1 MIYILMALFAGGL
14 IVFTR
19 VINSNLAVKIGIFNG
34 TFFNYFV
41 GLIFALGY
49 LGLESMS
56 HQGGK
61 IRFEVLP
68 WWAWL
73 GGLTG
78 VLVLMLSNYI
88 TPKISSFVQTLL
100 VFIGQLFAGI
110 VIDYFTSG
118 NVSIGKVLGG
128 ALVLAG
134 LIYNTNVDRKFDRE
148 TARKL
153 DGKDKVLLSENGNK

>member
-1 MIYILMALFAGGL
+1 MIYILMALIAGGL

-19 VINSNLAVKIGIFNG
+19 VTNSNLAEKIGTFNG

-41 GLIFALGY
+41 GLIFAFVY
-49 LGLESMS
+49 LGISGAFQEN
-56 HQGGK
+56 GK
-61 IRFEVLP
+61 LVFSSLP

-78 VLVLMLSNYI
+78 VLVMVLTNYI

-110 VIDYFTSG
+110 VIDFFTTGTISF
-118 NVSIGKVLGG
+118 GKVIGG

-134 LIYNTNVDRKFDRE
+134 LIYNTNVDRELKPKE
-148 TARKL
+148 NE
-153 DGKDKVLLSENGNK
+153 LLSETGNK